1 MYQIYPNGTMTIKR
15 SFLLG
20 NRIKQV
26 CGFCGLTFPI
36 VKRCLSGS
44 KFDLFERPY
53 ELKPLNEK
61 ELQEK
66 FITGS
71 GPGGQKINKVS
82 HFCKL

>member
-1 MYQIYPNGTMTIKR
+1 MYQIDPNGIMTIIR
-15 SFLLG
+15 SFFLG
-20 NRIKQV
+20 NRVTQY
-26 CGFCGLTFPI
+26 CGFCELTFPI

-82 HFCKL
+82 HFWNL